1 MKGVSSAAIAER
13 KQLTKANRKAFL
25 SHFIINPF
33 IDNFNSCIAFF
44 ATECTLKVYTWRNK
58 MNATVLDLRKNMKDV
73 IAALNR
79 NEKVTLSYRGRKKAV
94 IVPCSDKDQ
103 TGIATAD
110 HSAFGM
116 WQDRENIADVN
127 EYVRTLRKGRF

>member
-1 MKGVSSAAIAER
+1 
-13 KQLTKANRKAFL
+13 
-25 SHFIINPF
+25 
-33 IDNFNSCIAFF
+33 
-44 ATECTLKVYTWRNK
+44 

-94 IVPCSDKDQ
+94 IIPCENKE
-103 TGIATAD
+103 ATSASE

-116 WQDRENIADVN
+116 WKDREDISDVDN
-127 EYVRTLRKGRF
+127 YVRTLRKGRF